1 MTPRSFAALVL
12 ASLLAWPLPAQ
23 DNATP
28 QVTRPDG
35 GRFKRL
41 GAPYRARYVA
51 PVSFANSS
59 RVDTLIRAG
68 QLYLSL
74 EDAIAIALENNLD
87 IELQRF
93 DAGIADTD
101 VLRAKGG
108 GTLRGVGLAVTELPP
123 SVTIPGT
130 PIVTSAAGGISPSSS
145 IITTINDVYPVT
157 GSATS
162 LSVNGSTSTFGAP
175 FGSGP
180 PIPTYDP
187 AIIGQFGWQH
197 QTTPENNPGISG
209 SGSLVTHGFTG
220 NAGLQA
226 GFSPG
231 TQIGLNYDQTS
242 QTANSVTNVFN
253 PSTMANLGLTVTQ
266 PLLRGFGIG
275 LNRRFIRIAQ
285 LDRRITDLVFREQ
298 VIATVSGVIR
308 LYYDLVSLNEDL
320 LVKRETLAE
329 AQRLLEDNTS
339 QVEAGTLAPIEA
351 VRAQAQ
357 VAAARQDLVTSEGYV
372 LQQELLLKTVLTKRG
387 TSDPLLRDA
396 RIVATSSIVI
406 PAADNHPPV
415 DQMIAEAR
423 AARPEIAAAELEI
436 EGAHI
441 YMDADRN
448 ELLPQLDL
456 VGTAENSGLSGSAN
470 TANPMGMTSSSS
482 AGSQIFTRKYPTY
495 EIGMQLDLP
504 LRNRQA
510 EADLVR
516 DQMQARQFEVRRQQV
531 ENQVRLE
538 IENALI
544 GLDRARQALDAVT
557 QARKLQE
564 QSLALEHDKFA
575 VGLSTTFLITQ
586 YEAFVA
592 QARSTEVAARSAW
605 VKAHEALERALGRT
619 LEDYGVSID
628 EARRGQVSRPPDA
641 LPPAKP

>member
-1 MTPRSFAALVL
+1 MRSRSLIPLLSAAL
-12 ASLLAWPLPAQ
+12 ASMLPAQ
-23 DNATP
+23 EPGA
-28 QVTRPDG
+28 
-35 GRFKRL
+35 GRWFS
-41 GAPYRARYVA
+41 YRAPSVA

-93 DAGIADTD
+93 GPGIAETD
-101 VLRAKGG
+101 VLRAEGG
-108 GTLRGVGLAVTELPP
+108 GTLRGVGLTVTELPQ

-130 PIVTSAAGGISPSSS
+130 PIITSAAGGISPSSS
-145 IITTINDVYPVT
+145 IITTISDVYPVT
-157 GSATS
+157 GNTTS
-162 LSVNGSTSTFGAP
+162 LAVNGSASTFGTP
-175 FGSGP
+175 FGNGP
-180 PIPTYDP
+180 AIPTYDP
-187 AIIGQFGWQH
+187 AITGQFGWQH

-209 SGSLVTHGFTG
+209 SDSLVTQGFTG
-220 NAGLQA
+220 SAALAA

-231 TQIGLNYDQTS
+231 TQIGLGYTQVSQTS
-242 QTANSVTNVFN
+242 NATTNLLN
-253 PSTMANLGLTVTQ
+253 PSTMSSIGLTVTQ
-266 PLLRGFGIG
+266 PLLRGFGAG
-275 LNRRFIRIAQ
+275 LNRRFIRIAK
-285 LDRRITDLVFREQ
+285 LDRKISDLVFAEQ

-320 LVKRETLAE
+320 AVKRETLAE
-329 AQRLLEDNTS
+329 AERLLEDNTS

-357 VAAARQDLVTSEGYV
+357 VAAARQDLVTGEGYV
-372 LQQELLLKTVLTKRG
+372 LQQELLLKTVLTRRG
-387 TSDPLLRDA
+387 TSDPLLREA
-396 RIVATSSIVI
+396 RIMATSSIVI

-415 DQMIAEAR
+415 DRMIAEAR
-423 AARPEIAAAELEI
+423 AARPEIAAAALQI
-436 EGAHI
+436 EGARI
-441 YMDADRN
+441 YVDADRN
-448 ELLPQLDL
+448 ELLPDLDL
-456 VGTAENSGLSGSAN
+456 VGAAANSGLSGSAN
-470 TANPMGMTSSSS
+470 TANPSGMASSSS
-482 AGSQIFTRKYPTY
+482 AGSQIFTAKYPTY
-495 EIGMQLDLP
+495 EVGLQLNLP

-544 GLDRARQALDAVT
+544 GLDRARQALDAAT
-557 QARKLQE
+557 QARRLQE
-564 QSLALEHDKFA
+564 RSLALEHDKFA

-619 LEDYGVSID
+619 LEDNGVSIG
-628 EARRGQVSRPPDA
+628 EAMRGQVSRPPDA
-641 LPPAKP
+641 LPASAPASRP